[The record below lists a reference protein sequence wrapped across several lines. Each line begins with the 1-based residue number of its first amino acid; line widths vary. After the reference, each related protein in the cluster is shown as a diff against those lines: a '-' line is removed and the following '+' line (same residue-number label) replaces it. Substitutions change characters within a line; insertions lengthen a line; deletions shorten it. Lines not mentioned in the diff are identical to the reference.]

1 MQANLPKKFHRAR
14 GQAVTV
20 EKQAFMKFNESFA
33 ELDHCTDRS
42 VQAQLRDFTC
52 LLVLLQPGSVAPEKL
67 FPKLYGIIILITYD
81 RKSYAR
87 TIGGAVDEIHI
98 L

>member
-42 VQAQLRDFTC
+42 VQAQLRDLTC
-52 LLVLLQPGSVAPEKL
+52 LLVLLQPGERRSGKA
-67 FPKLYGIIILITYD
+67 FPQIIRDNHLN
-81 RKSYAR
+81 
-87 TIGGAVDEIHI
+87 H
-98 L
+98 LW